1 MEYLTKKNIQLPK
14 RKAGSHK
21 GDNGLVL
28 AVGGSEDFVG
38 AVTLAGLAA
47 LRSGCDL
54 VKIIAPEKV
63 AWAINAYSPDL
74 MTTKLRG
81 THFNTQHFNIIK
93 ESMEKFDVLLIGNG
107 IGLKNETKQFC
118 RKTIKSI
125 KKFKVIDADGI
136 KAISMEDAENSI
148 ITPHTKEL
156 EYFLI
161 NSKIDKSII
170 RLINNEKNSRMRVS
184 FEMSERES
192 SSRMSLRTRSQ
203 LTKKSKTIKKI
214 TQKFLDKNNIIL
226 LKGKIDIIISKNKIF
241 YNKTGNAG
249 MTKGGTG
256 DVLAGLCAGFLA
268 QSKDILQSAI
278 NAAYFNGLIGN
289 ILLKKKK
296 GFTYLASDMVEEIK
310 KINSKKK
317 NFIY

>member
-1 MEYLTKKNIQLPK
+1 MKFITKSQLKLPK
-14 RKAGSHK
+14 RKKDSHK

-28 AVGGSEDFVG
+28 AVGGSKDFAG

-74 MTTKLRG
+74 ITMKLKG
-81 THFNTQHFNIIK
+81 NYFKTGHFDIVK
-93 ESMEKFDVLLIGNG
+93 KSMETLKNQRFFGHRKPKRFSREFDVLLIGNG
-107 IGLKNETKQFC
+107 IGLQNETKKFC
-118 RKTIKSI
+118 KKTIKAI
-125 KKFKVIDADGI
+125 KKFKVIDADAI
-136 KAISMEDAENSI
+136 KSISMDDAENSI
-148 ITPHTKEL
+148 ITPHSKEM

-161 NSKIDKSII
+161 NSKVKKSII
-170 RLINNEKNSRMRVS
+170 NKINKEKNIIN
-184 FEMSERES
+184 
-192 SSRMSLRTRSQ
+192 
-203 LTKKSKTIKKI
+203 KSKLIKKT
-214 TQKFLDKNNIIL
+214 TQKFLNKNNIIL
-226 LKGKIDIIISKNKIF
+226 LKGRIDAVISKNKIY

-268 QSKDILQSAI
+268 QSKDLLQSAI
-278 NAAYFNGLIGN
+278 NAAYFNGMIGD

-310 KINSKKK
+310 RIRDYS
-317 NFIY
+317 

>member
-1 MEYLTKKNIQLPK
+1 MKTQFITKFQIRLPK
-14 RKAGSHK
+14 RDEKSHK

-28 AVGGSEDFVG
+28 IVGGSEDFVG

-54 VKIIAPEKV
+54 VKIIAPAKV

-74 MTTKLRG
+74 VTIKLKYKY
-81 THFNTQHFNIIK
+81 FNPSNFNFIK
-93 ESMEKFDVLLIGNG
+93 KQMEKFDVLLIGNG

-136 KAISMEDAENSI
+136 KAISMNDCENSI
-148 ITPHTKEL
+148 ITPHAKEL
-156 EYFLI
+156 EYFLT
-161 NSKIDKSII
+161 NSKIIKPII
-170 RLINNEKNSRMRVS
+170 NKTNNEKNIIKK
-184 FEMSERES
+184 
-192 SSRMSLRTRSQ
+192 SQ
-203 LTKKSKTIKKI
+203 LIKKI
-214 TQKFLDKNNIIL
+214 TQKFLNKNNLIL

-268 QSKDILQSAI
+268 QGKDLLQSAV
-278 NAAYFNGLIGN
+278 NAAYFNGLIGD

-310 KINSKKK
+310 RVQIHIK
-317 NFIY
+317 N